1 MNYLAHTFLSG
12 NDDEL
17 LIGNFIADGVRG
29 KQAQAFSPGIING
42 IALHRAIDAFTDTHP
57 VVAETKNRLR
67 TKYKKY
73 APVIA
78 DMYYD
83 HFLASR
89 FELYADVPLEIYT
102 SEVYKL
108 ITSYQA
114 ILPARVQHLFAHMKQ
129 HNWLLSYAQLSG
141 IGQALTG
148 MSQRTTFNSG
158 METAVYELQENYALY
173 EQEFALFFPELV
185 TYSEA
190 FRKTLL

>member
-29 KQAQAFSPGIING
+29 KQAQAFSPGIIRG
-42 IALHRAIDAFTDTHP
+42 ITLHRAIDAFTDTHP

-129 HNWLLSYAQLSG
+129 HNWLLSYAQLNG

-158 METAVYELQENYALY
+158 METAVYELQENYTLY

-190 FRKTLL
+190 YRNTLL